1 MPRAAKSGS
10 SQPPRDREDEI
21 ALRVVV
27 VAPPPGYVFCVQGKA
42 GEFLGALRSSTTD
55 LVFDVTVRATDDDPP
70 RLLGNVAQGAPAE
83 RFLYVCS
90 GTYAGEV
97 HGLNSRRAK
106 LPFATITR
114 ALVQRARKGGRLVA
128 RITGT
133 AKDGGPACAT
143 VPLLDGGW
151 NWQA

>member
-1 MPRAAKSGS
+1 MARAPKSK
-10 SQPPRDREDEI
+10 PEITRDGEVEL
-21 ALRVVV
+21 ALRVIV

-70 RLLGNVAQGAPAE
+70 RLLGPVAQGSPAE
-83 RFLYVCS
+83 RFLYVCTGS
-90 GTYAGEV
+90 YAGEL
-97 HGLNSRRAK
+97 HALSGRRAK
-106 LPFATITR
+106 LPFATITK
-114 ALVQRARKGGRLVA
+114 ALVQRAKKGGRLVA
-128 RITGT
+128 RIAGT

-151 NWQA
+151 RWQE